1 MRRYTSEAAALG
13 LGLSAQGSIE
23 LSFNTRYSL
32 QLSMVAD
39 FIVDFDKM
47 KIVARVGASIGSC
60 PHEGNFIEGNVT
72 MALSPDINYVQTFS
86 GTVLCD
92 PAEVGRC
99 RLTVSKPVFKAPM
112 VCALETII

>member
-1 MRRYTSEAAALG
+1 MVTLLSSFAFKSNLCRYTSEAAALG
-13 LGLSAQGSIE
+13 LGLSARGSIS

-60 PHEGNFIEGNVT
+60 PHEGNFIE
-72 MALSPDINYVQTFS
+72 
-86 GTVLCD
+86 
-92 PAEVGRC
+92 VGRC
-99 RLTVSKPVFKAPM
+99 RLTGSKPMLKAPM
-112 VCALETII
+112 VSALEATI